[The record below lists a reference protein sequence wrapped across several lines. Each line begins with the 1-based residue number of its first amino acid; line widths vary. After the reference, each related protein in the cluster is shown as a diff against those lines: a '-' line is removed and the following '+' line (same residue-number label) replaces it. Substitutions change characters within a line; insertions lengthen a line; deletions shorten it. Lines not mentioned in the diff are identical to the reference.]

1 MDTWKITPLNLGTLQ
16 VTSGAQ
22 VYKHGVRQNVGE
34 VLTVPCIGWL
44 LQNDSTGEKRMLVL
58 PRMTNGGVRII
69 IPLRL
74 KRNKN

>member
-16 VTSGAQ
+16 ATSGAQ

-44 LQNDSTGEKRMLVL
+44 FAE
-58 PRMTNGGVRII
+58 
-69 IPLRL
+69 
-74 KRNKN
+74 